1 MNLQKSRKFKEIAMR
16 FAAIALAVVIIAGVL
31 PNVIPSAVAAQV
43 DDAVSTGDKSEEA
56 AEAVS
61 PSDSAPLMLLG
72 VEPLAAS
79 IAEGECGNCT
89 WVIDDAGVLTISP
102 KPGTD
107 GVLKS
112 GDALNSW
119 GWHDY
124 RADVTSVVVESGVVC
139 GSNVNHMF
147 SDMTNCTSMNLA
159 NLNT

>member
-43 DDAVSTGDKSEEA
+43 DDLPAVSTTDIPQPIDDAVSTGDKSEEA

-112 GDALNSW
+112 GDAL
-119 GWHDY
+119 GTIT
-124 RADVTSVVVESGVVC
+124 VQ
-139 GSNVNHMF
+139 M
-147 SDMTNCTSMNLA
+147 
-159 NLNT
+159 